1 MKEAKG
7 HILYGMVVGTPE
19 DLQALQ
25 PRMVAEG
32 RASSELGSWA
42 TLVGVGVP
50 FVNQASCSLCFLYCS
65 GHLPSQPPI
74 PTPWENC
81 TPIHLHEGVGNLKC
95 YFFQA
100 HLHLNSGFQEKVVFL
115 KCSFKL

>member
-50 FVNQASCSLCFLYCS
+50 FVNQASCSLCFPLLLRAPAFPAPHPHPLGKLYTHPFTRRCWELKVLLLPGSFAFKQWLS
-65 GHLPSQPPI
+65 G
-74 PTPWENC
+74 E
-81 TPIHLHEGVGNLKC
+81 
-95 YFFQA
+95 
-100 HLHLNSGFQEKVVFL
+100 SGLSKVQF
-115 KCSFKL
+115 